1 MFWYLGL
8 KEEGVDSVKDAWKYV
23 EVEDNSSWQFGIKGG
38 YIVMNVYHHAGED
51 GTSGMFI
58 REDRQ
63 GEKKINAFNSNGLLT
78 SSQI

>member
-51 GTSGMFI
+51 GTSGMFMMGCI
-58 REDRQ
+58 M
-63 GEKKINAFNSNGLLT
+63 GH
-78 SSQI
+78 